1 MKDRAKLIQEFGE
14 HIVDGMDWDSLRT
27 FVLEA
32 LTNAHNQLDD
42 ASLEGKIREFAPHLL
57 DN

>member
-27 FVLEA
+27 FVLET
-32 LTNAHNQLDD
+32 LTDAHNQLDD
-42 ASLEGKIREFAPHLL
+42 VSLEEKIREFAPHLL